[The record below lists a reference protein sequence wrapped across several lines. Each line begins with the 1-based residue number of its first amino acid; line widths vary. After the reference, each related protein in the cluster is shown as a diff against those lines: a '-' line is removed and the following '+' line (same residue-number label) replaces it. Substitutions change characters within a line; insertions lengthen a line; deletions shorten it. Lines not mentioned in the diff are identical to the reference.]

1 MFRRHTLSKITAI
14 FLPAW
19 FVIAQVGIESQG
31 MAESFS
37 VAQESTTA
45 DNRSETISSPN
56 EMAKVIALLDRP
68 ETRLQAIARLIR
80 FASLKLYLIPSITFI
95 SEPGIDALQQQA
107 ADAVRK
113 QITIETI
120 GEALDST
127 DPRLQFWCVFFW
139 RGDPDLQNNDSDGWM
154 ALLPKIEKLAVAGN
168 ETARDMAIQRLQRF
182 PEYHEF
188 LDGRIDVETSPE
200 ILMRLVYRTEK
211 AEFSKQLNALLLKLL
226 KDVNC
231 EVRHRALLFIGFN
244 SNRAPMWQIDFD
256 SSIFDATV
264 ELTTSESAKERAAA
278 AYALTEI
285 RKLDMRRSRESFLQ
299 MAEDDSEDVR
309 WRIAW
314 GLTDQLGREDVQA
327 VIADLLKDP
336 SPLVRYM
343 TILAVGPEKHLKELK
358 ALAQGTDPK
367 VSTWASEKLKQL
379 SEARKA
385 K

>member
-1 MFRRHTLSKITAI
+1 
-14 FLPAW
+14 
-19 FVIAQVGIESQG
+19 

-37 VAQESTTA
+37 VTQESTTA
-45 DNRSETISSPN
+45 DNRSETISSPT

-68 ETRLQAIARLIR
+68 ETRLQALARLIR
-80 FASLKLYLIPSITFI
+80 FASQKLYQIGSIYMI
-95 SEPGIDALQQQA
+95 SEPGINALQQQA
-107 ADAVRK
+107 AETVRK

-120 GEALDST
+120 SEALDST
-127 DPRLQFWCVFFW
+127 DPTLQFWGVFFW
-139 RGDPDLQNNDSDGWM
+139 RGDPELQNNGLDEWM
-154 ALLPKIEKLAVAGN
+154 ALLPKIEKVAVAGD
-168 ETARDMAIQRLQRF
+168 ETAREMAIQRLQRF

-188 LDGRIDVETSPE
+188 LVGRIDVETSPE

-211 AEFSKQLNALLLKLL
+211 AEFSKQLNPLLVKLL

-231 EVRHRALLFIGFN
+231 EVRHRALLFIGSN
-244 SNRAPMWQIDFD
+244 SKSAPMWQIDFD
-256 SSIFDATV
+256 RSIFDATV
-264 ELTTSESAKERAAA
+264 ELTTSDSAKERAAA

-314 GLTDQLGREDVQA
+314 GLTDQLGREEVQA

-343 TILAVGPEKHLKELK
+343 TILAMGPEKYLEELK
-358 ALAQGTDPK
+358 ALAKGTDPK
-367 VSTWASEKLKQL
+367 VSKWASEKLKQL

>member
-1 MFRRHTLSKITAI
+1 
-14 FLPAW
+14 
-19 FVIAQVGIESQG
+19 
-31 MAESFS
+31 MAESFPM
-37 VAQESTTA
+37 AQESTTA
-45 DNRSETISSPN
+45 DNRSETISSPS
-56 EMAKVIALLDRP
+56 ELIKVIALLDRP
-68 ETRLQAIARLIR
+68 ETRLQALAKLIR
-80 FASLKLYLIPSITFI
+80 FASPKLYQIGGITLI
-95 SEPGIDALQQQA
+95 SEPGIDALQRQA

-127 DPRLQFWCVFFW
+127 DPRLQFWGVFFW
-139 RGDPDLQNNDSDGWM
+139 RGDSELQNNGSDEWM
-154 ALLPKIEKLAVAGN
+154 ALLPKIEKVAVTGD
-168 ETARDMAIQRLQRF
+168 ETAREMAIERLQRF

-188 LDGRIDVETSPE
+188 ISGRVDVETSPP
-200 ILMRLVYRTEK
+200 ILMRLMYRTEK
-211 AEFSKQLNALLLKLL
+211 AEFSKQLNPLLLKLL
-226 KDVNC
+226 KGVNC
-231 EVRHRALLFIGFN
+231 EVRHEALLFIGFN

-256 SSIFDATV
+256 RSIFDATA
-264 ELTTSESAKERAAA
+264 ELTSSESAKERAAA

-285 RKLDMRRSRESFLQ
+285 RKLDIRRSRESFLQ

-314 GLTDQLGREDVQA
+314 GLTDQLEREDVKT

-367 VSTWASEKLKQL
+367 VSAWASEKLKQL
-379 SEARKA
+379 SGARKA